1 MTGYSVEVSKTD
13 LAEVERALTGI
24 KNGYAKVVSRSLNRT
39 ITGVRT
45 DAVREI
51 QMVITP
57 TAKTIRATFTMI
69 KASPRKLTAAVK
81 SSGNALPLIEY
92 RARATKKG
100 VTVQVKKKSK
110 RSLISRAFIA
120 TMKSGHKGVFFRDY
134 IFNLYPARKARHGVA
149 YATMPRKY
157 RLPIEELY
165 GPGVPDILSND
176 SVMKPILK
184 KANERLHKELGNQL
198 NYELSKL

>member
-1 MTGYSVEVSKTD
+1 MAGFSVEVSKTD
-13 LAEVERALTGI
+13 LADVERALTGI

-39 ITGVRT
+39 LTGVRT
-45 DAVREI
+45 DAVREV
-51 QMVITP
+51 QKVITP

-69 KASPRKLTAAVK
+69 KASTRKLAAAVK
-81 SSGNALPLIEY
+81 SSGMALPLIEY
-92 RARATKKG
+92 KARASKKG

-110 RSLISRAFIA
+110 RSLISGAFIA
-120 TMKSGHKGVFFRDY
+120 TMKSGHKGVFLREYTDKRR
-134 IFNLYPARKARHGVA
+134 PVKKARPGVP
-149 YATMPRKY
+149 YAAMPRKY
-157 RLPIEELY
+157 RLPIKELY

-184 KANERLHKELGNQL
+184 KADERLHKELGNQL